1 MKLYNMTVYNNS
13 TKNLSA
19 QAKDVGKYIAT
30 LSTDMNQ
37 IQSTAQSWL
46 NQTSPLT
53 AAQTNITTN
62 LSLITSSLNALSGLN
77 KSMKDFIQNWNSNKN
92 ILNSDLNQLNSFLQ
106 GNWITYNNKLN
117 TALTSVQTIISN
129 ITSANSTLTNLL
141 SNTQIQQLISTQ
153 VSNGQTTNQL
163 LTALQGYQSNITSDI
178 SAWNSN
184 YQVLMSALGN
194 SQTGIPSSISKL
206 VSATVTPD
214 VLNQVVSAL
223 TNASLSSTNLS
234 NVIGLSQQFVVWN
247 QYFSSSFGTVIANAN
262 NDIAEFTAG
271 NTSMTATQIRADMQS
286 ITSYVTMLYNL
297 SNYWAAEITLAASTM
312 QTMNTQI
319 NTIGI
324 DVNKMLDVLNTII
337 KIISNVLGQNFPGLD
352 LTQVHAQ
359 LITVSQ
365 NLQLY
370 GTELQDIAAG
380 VSAEKSNTSWLW
392 MVGVGAVAII
402 GAFAWIWYKAKKGGK
417 TNG

>member
-1 MKLYNMTVYNNS
+1 
-13 TKNLSA
+13 
-19 QAKDVGKYIAT
+19 
-30 LSTDMNQ
+30 
-37 IQSTAQSWL
+37 
-46 NQTSPLT
+46 
-53 AAQTNITTN
+53 
-62 LSLITSSLNALSGLN
+62 
-77 KSMKDFIQNWNSNKN
+77 
-92 ILNSDLNQLNSFLQ
+92 
-106 GNWITYNNKLN
+106 
-117 TALTSVQTIISN
+117 
-129 ITSANSTLTNLL
+129 
-141 SNTQIQQLISTQ
+141 
-153 VSNGQTTNQL
+153 
-163 LTALQGYQSNITSDI
+163 
-178 SAWNSN
+178 
-184 YQVLMSALGN
+184 MSALGN

>member
-141 SNTQIQQLISTQ
+141 SNTQIQQL
-153 VSNGQTTNQL
+153 
-163 LTALQGYQSNITSDI
+163 
-178 SAWNSN
+178 
-184 YQVLMSALGN
+184 
-194 SQTGIPSSISKL
+194 
-206 VSATVTPD
+206 
-214 VLNQVVSAL
+214 
-223 TNASLSSTNLS
+223 
-234 NVIGLSQQFVVWN
+234 
-247 QYFSSSFGTVIANAN
+247 
-262 NDIAEFTAG
+262 
-271 NTSMTATQIRADMQS
+271 
-286 ITSYVTMLYNL
+286 
-297 SNYWAAEITLAASTM
+297 
-312 QTMNTQI
+312 
-319 NTIGI
+319 
-324 DVNKMLDVLNTII
+324 
-337 KIISNVLGQNFPGLD
+337 
-352 LTQVHAQ
+352 
-359 LITVSQ
+359 
-365 NLQLY
+365 
-370 GTELQDIAAG
+370 
-380 VSAEKSNTSWLW
+380 
-392 MVGVGAVAII
+392 
-402 GAFAWIWYKAKKGGK
+402 
-417 TNG
+417 

>member
-194 SQTGIPSSISKL
+194 SQTGIP
-206 VSATVTPD
+206 
-214 VLNQVVSAL
+214 
-223 TNASLSSTNLS
+223 
-234 NVIGLSQQFVVWN
+234 
-247 QYFSSSFGTVIANAN
+247 
-262 NDIAEFTAG
+262 
-271 NTSMTATQIRADMQS
+271 
-286 ITSYVTMLYNL
+286 
-297 SNYWAAEITLAASTM
+297 
-312 QTMNTQI
+312 
-319 NTIGI
+319 
-324 DVNKMLDVLNTII
+324 
-337 KIISNVLGQNFPGLD
+337 
-352 LTQVHAQ
+352 
-359 LITVSQ
+359 
-365 NLQLY
+365 
-370 GTELQDIAAG
+370 
-380 VSAEKSNTSWLW
+380 
-392 MVGVGAVAII
+392 
-402 GAFAWIWYKAKKGGK
+402 
-417 TNG
+417 